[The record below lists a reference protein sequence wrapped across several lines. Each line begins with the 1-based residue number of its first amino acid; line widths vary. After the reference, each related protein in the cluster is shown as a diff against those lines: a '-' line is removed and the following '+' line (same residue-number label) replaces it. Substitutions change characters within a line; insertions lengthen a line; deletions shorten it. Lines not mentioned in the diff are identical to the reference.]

1 MAAAGAT
8 GGLTPL
14 GQTLAQAVE
23 SAVRD
28 ALGAAWRPIA
38 AEPIGGG
45 SIAQAWRLGS
55 RAGALFLKTGT
66 AAHPFDAEAQ
76 ALAEIAA
83 THTVRVPRPIVHGV
97 AGASGFLVLEWID
110 LRDEGDWAA
119 AGAALAALHGATRA
133 TYGWQ
138 RDNAIGATPQ
148 FNTPAASWA
157 TFWRERRLRPQFRFA
172 RERGLHA
179 LAALEAAACRAS
191 DALLAA
197 ETPPASL
204 LHGDLWRGNA
214 AFDDAGC
221 LVLFDPSTYYGDA
234 ETDLAMARLFGGF
247 PASFFAAYDAA
258 RAPRPGRGRRLALYQ
273 LYHVLNHAN
282 LFGGGYVAQA
292 RALIDAL

>member
-8 GGLTPL
+8 TGLTAP
-14 GQTLAQAVE
+14 GRALAQAVE

-28 ALGAAWRPIA
+28 ALGTAWRPTAI
-38 AEPIGGG
+38 ESIGGG
-45 SIAQAWRLGS
+45 SIARAWRLDS
-55 RAGALFLKTGT
+55 RAGALFLKTGA

-76 ALAEIAA
+76 ALEEIAA
-83 THTVRVPRPIVHGV
+83 THTVRVPRPIAHGV

-119 AGAALAALHGATRA
+119 AGAAAAALHATTRADYGWGRDNTIGATR
-133 TYGWQ
+133 
-138 RDNAIGATPQ
+138 Q
-148 FNTPAASWA
+148 FNAPAANWA

-172 RERGLHA
+172 RERGLHV
-179 LAALEAAACRAS
+179 LAALEDAACRAS

-197 ETPPASL
+197 EAPPASL

-214 AFDDAGC
+214 AFDDAGR
-221 LVLFDPSTYYGDA
+221 LVLFDPATYYGDA

-258 RAPRPGRGRRLALYQ
+258 LAPRPGRGERLKLYQ